1 MINITPQVAAAIAGD
16 HSYCHLIRMELA
28 NNTVLR
34 FTEAGFD
41 INWNGE
47 TFNAN
52 GLLLGV
58 DAPNFTTE
66 LRIGEI
72 SLSFTAA
79 DQSIVALML
88 GANQVNR
95 PVYIYRAYL
104 TPFGQVIPDPIL
116 LHAWLI
122 NADPDIVDDT
132 DGSTCTTRMAS
143 EWADFEAPRGR
154 RTTNN
159 SQIRY
164 YPQDKGL
171 EYATQVKKDIKWG
184 GA

>member
-1 MINITPQVAAAIAGD
+1 MINITPQVAAALAGD

-41 INWNGE
+41 IAWNGE
-47 TFNAN
+47 NYDGN
-52 GLLLGV
+52 GLLLDV
-58 DAPNFTTE
+58 DTPSFTTE

-88 GANQVNR
+88 GTNQVNR

-122 NADPDIVDDT
+122 TSTNVSDET
-132 DGSTCTTRMAS
+132 DSAICSVSMAS

-159 SQIRY
+159 SQVRF

-171 EYATQVKKDIKWG
+171 EFATQIKKDIKWG

>member
-1 MINITPQVAAAIAGD
+1 MIITTPQVAAALAGD
-16 HSYCHLIRMELA
+16 HEYCHLIRMELA

-47 TFNAN
+47 TYNAD
-52 GLLLGV
+52 GLLLDV
-58 DAPNFTTE
+58 DTPSFTTE

-88 GANQVNR
+88 NTPQINR
-95 PVYIYRAYL
+95 MVYIYRAYL
-104 TPFGQVIPDPIL
+104 TPTGQVIPDPIL
-116 LHAWLI
+116 LHAWVI
-122 NADPDIVDDT
+122 NADPDIADDT
-132 DGSTCTTRMAS
+132 DSATCRVPMSS

-159 SQIRY
+159 SQVRY

-171 EYATQVKKDIKWG
+171 EFATQVKKDIKWG

>member
-1 MINITPQVAAAIAGD
+1 MIITTPQVAAAIAGD
-16 HSYCHLIRMELA
+16 HNYCHLIRMELA

-41 INWNGE
+41 IDWNGE
-47 TFNAN
+47 TFDAN

-58 DAPNFTTE
+58 DAPSFNTE

-72 SLSFTAA
+72 GLSFTAA

-88 GANQVNR
+88 SNNQVNR
-95 PVYIYRAYL
+95 PVYIYRAYIN
-104 TPFGQVIPDPIL
+104 PFGQVIPDPVL

-122 NADPDIVDDT
+122 TSTDVQDDK
-132 DGSTCTTRMAS
+132 DSATCTVRMAS

-154 RTTNN
+154 RTTQN
-159 SQIRY
+159 SQTRY

-171 EYATQVKKDIKWG
+171 EFSTQVKKDIKWG

>member
-1 MINITPQVAAAIAGD
+1 MITITPQVAAALAGD
-16 HSYCHLIRMELA
+16 HDYCHLIRIELA

-34 FTEAGFD
+34 FTDSGFD
-41 INWNGE
+41 INWQGE

-52 GLLLGV
+52 GLLLGL
-58 DAPNFTTE
+58 DDPSFTSE

-79 DQSIVALML
+79 DQGIVALML
-88 GANQVNR
+88 GTNQINR

-104 TPFGQVIPDPIL
+104 TPFGQVMPDPML

-122 NADPDIVDDT
+122 TGADVSDDT
-132 DGSTCTTRMAS
+132 DSATCTVRMAS

-154 RTTNN
+154 RTTQN
-159 SQIRY
+159 SQVRF

-171 EYATQVKKDIKWG
+171 EFATQVKKDIKWG

>member
-1 MINITPQVAAAIAGD
+1 MITITPQVAAALAGD
-16 HSYCHLIRMELA
+16 HDYCHLIRIELA

-34 FTEAGFD
+34 FTDSGFD
-41 INWNGE
+41 INWQGE

-52 GLLLGV
+52 GLLLGL
-58 DAPNFTTE
+58 DDPSFTSE

-88 GANQVNR
+88 GTNQINR

-104 TPFGQVIPDPIL
+104 NPFGQIIPDPIL

-122 NADPDIVDDT
+122 TSSDVSDDT
-132 DGSTCTTRMAS
+132 DSATCTVRMAS

-154 RTTNN
+154 RTTQN
-159 SQIRY
+159 SQVRF

-171 EYATQVKKDIKWG
+171 EFATQVKKDIKWG

>member
-1 MINITPQVAAAIAGD
+1 MINITPQVAAAVAGD

-58 DAPNFTTE
+58 DAPSFSTE

-72 SLSFTAA
+72 SMSFTAA
-79 DQSIVALML
+79 DQSIVALFL
-88 GANQVNR
+88 GASQTNR

-104 TPFGQVIPDPIL
+104 NPFGKIIPDPVL

-122 NADPDIVDDT
+122 TGTDVSDDT
-132 DGSTCTTRMAS
+132 DSATCTVRMAS

>member
-1 MINITPQVAAAIAGD
+1 MITLTPQVAAAVAGE
-16 HSYCHLIRMELA
+16 HNYCHLIRMELA

-34 FTEAGFD
+34 FTETGFD
-41 INWNGE
+41 IDWNGE
-47 TFNAN
+47 TFGAN

-58 DAPNFTTE
+58 DAPSFNTE

-72 SLSFTAA
+72 GLSFTAA

-88 GANQVNR
+88 NVPQINR
-95 PVYIYRAYL
+95 VVYIYRAYL

-116 LHAWLI
+116 LHSWVI
-122 NADPDIVDDT
+122 NADPDVTDDT
-132 DGSTCTTRMAS
+132 DSATCTVRMAS

-154 RTTNN
+154 RTTQN
-159 SQIRY
+159 SQARY
-164 YPQDKGL
+164 FPQDKGL
-171 EYATQVKKDIKWG
+171 EFATQVKKDIKWG

>member
-47 TFNAN
+47 IFDAN

-79 DQSIVALML
+79 DQSILALML
-88 GANQVNR
+88 GTNQVNR

-104 TPFGQVIPDPIL
+104 TPFGQVMPDPIL

-132 DGSTCTTRMAS
+132 DGSTCTTRMSS

-164 YPQDKGL
+164 YPNDKGL
-171 EYATQVKKDIKWG
+171 EFATQVKKEIKWG